1 MTKIMIIEDDFDN
14 RELLAEC
21 LRAENYEVSTF
32 ENGSSALENLEG
44 NDFPDLLLM
53 DLCFPL
59 FSAEDFV
66 RSFHEKTGH
75 KDIPIIVLSGKPD
88 IRMVSEKI
96 NARTFLQKP
105 YDLYKLYEAISSALN
120 ESQDNHDSRA
130 A

>member
-1 MTKIMIIEDDFDN
+1 MTHIMLIEDDYDN

-21 LRAENYEVSTF
+21 LRMENYEVTTF
-32 ENGSSALENLEG
+32 EHGKSALEYLG
-44 NDFPDLLLM
+44 NENAPDLLLM

-66 RSFHEKTGH
+66 RNFHEKTGF

-96 NARTFLQKP
+96 KARTYLQKP
-105 YDLYKLYEAISSALN
+105 YDLYKLYEVITSALE
-120 ESQDNHDSRA
+120 ESSEKTRA